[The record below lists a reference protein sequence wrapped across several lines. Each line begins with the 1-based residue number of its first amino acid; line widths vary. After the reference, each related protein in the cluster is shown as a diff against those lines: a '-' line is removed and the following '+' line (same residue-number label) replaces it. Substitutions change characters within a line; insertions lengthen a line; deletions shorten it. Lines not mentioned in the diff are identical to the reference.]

1 MESSTSQVFLL
12 VVLIPIAIAFMWL
25 NNTSAS
31 DMISNDLRR
40 KGARPTGISREWI
53 DTDRDTMTYLVEYI
67 DSNGNKI
74 SSRCKIRHTGFFLD
88 KEIYWF
94 DVANLGAS
102 TNFPANH
109 QKGMRIKKNPTLS
122 DLIARKKKLKDSN
135 LHRAG
140 SKTKQKVNNKGKN

>member
-1 MESSTSQVFLL
+1 MENSIGEVILL
-12 VVLIPIAIAFMWL
+12 GVLILIVIAFMRF
-25 NNTSAS
+25 NNTSGA
-31 DMISNDLRR
+31 DMISDNLRE
-40 KGARPTGISREWI
+40 KGAKPTFISREWV
-53 DTDRDTMTYLVEYI
+53 DVDRNTMSYIVEYI

-109 QKGMRIKKNPTLS
+109 PKGMRIKKNPTLA
-122 DLIARKKKLKDSN
+122 DLVARKKKLKDSTP
-135 LHRAG
+135 HRAG
-140 SKTKQKVNNKGKN
+140 SKAKQKVNNKGEN